1 MRRGRSDG
9 SHEFYSQRTVRRHGL
24 SRGERKAKNE
34 YLQPKPISMISMK
47 SRSKKCPPGREGYA
61 FFRNPQDRSHAFEAT
76 ENKVHQNLLKKER
89 KK

>member
-1 MRRGRSDG
+1 
-9 SHEFYSQRTVRRHGL
+9 
-24 SRGERKAKNE
+24 
-34 YLQPKPISMISMK
+34 MISMK

-61 FFRNPQDRSHAFEAT
+61 FFRTPQDRSHAFEAT